1 MHCPYCNSLDSKVT
15 DSRSAEEGIRRRRE
29 CVKCGLRFTTYERVQ
44 STALLVGKRDG
55 RPQEFDRDKLLISI
69 SIACAKR
76 PIPSHEIEK
85 LVQDIEQTLQSLGR
99 AEIPSAIIGEMVMD
113 RLRTMDRVAY
123 VRWASVYRGFQ
134 DLESFEE
141 VVNDLRQGSKIDYTS
156 AQLSLLEDDISEKIT
171 ARHRRRNK

>member
-1 MHCPYCNSLDSKVT
+1 MRCPYCDSLDSKVT

-44 STALLVGKRDG
+44 STALLVAKRDG
-55 RPQEFDRDKLLISI
+55 RPQEFDREKLLASI
-69 SIACAKR
+69 TIACAKR
-76 PIPSHEIEK
+76 PIPNHEIDK
-85 LVQDIEQTLQSLGR
+85 LVQDIEQTLQGLGR

-141 VVNDLRQGSKIDYTS
+141 VVKDLKQGPKIEQDS
-156 AQLSLLEDDISEKIT
+156 AQLSLLEDDISKKI
-171 ARHRRRNK
+171 APRIRRRSR

>member
-55 RPQEFDRDKLLISI
+55 RPQEFDRDKLLASI

-76 PIPSHEIEK
+76 PIPYHEIVK
-85 LVQDIEQTLQSLGR
+85 LVQEIEQTLQGLGR
-99 AEIPSAIIGEMVMD
+99 AEIPSATIGEMVMD

-141 VVNDLRQGSKIDYTS
+141 VVNDLRQGSKIDYAS
-156 AQLSLLEDDISEKIT
+156 AQLSLLEDHISEKIT
-171 ARHRRRNK
+171 GRHRRRSK